1 MTISAQVFLFA
12 QPSFSLFAHVTQGDF
27 ATVKGDSEV
36 RNMVQCDGGKSRV
49 VVDHV
54 RIYTMEMEIFMRSDK
69 ASHERGVKKKLETY
83 HCHHQFTEGA
93 SFH

>member
-1 MTISAQVFLFA
+1 MNDHFRPAAREKRGLKRRQSFLVCSTFLLVVRTCDA
-12 QPSFSLFAHVTQGDF
+12 AGDF

-36 RNMVQCDGGKSRV
+36 RNMVQCGGKSRV

-69 ASHERGVKKKLETY
+69 VSHEEFPG
-83 HCHHQFTEGA
+83 
-93 SFH
+93 